1 MSISLDSLWALMGQV
16 LQFFDG
22 YEGHFWITP
31 SGCGSSTATA
41 LMHIFRP
48 TSLSGKGI
56 RARHP
61 DRIRACIQHRTHPA
75 SIIYSQKK
83 CRPCS
88 LRKTP
93 GSGPAARSR
102 RPCSRPAQSPRPST
116 SRSAR
121 PRASDNARTERERA
135 QGAHQCVHVKFC
147 SSCAA
152 VRRGRYTVFEVAPCS
167 PTGDTR
173 MRGP

>member
-1 MSISLDSLWALMGQV
+1 MATKDISGSRLPAVVHRRRRRSCTYSVQHLFLARAFAQ
-16 LQFFDG
+16 G
-22 YEGHFWITP
+22 Y
-31 SGCGSSTATA
+31 S
-41 LMHIFRP
+41 
-48 TSLSGKGI
+48 
-56 RARHP
+56 
-61 DRIRACIQHRTHPA
+61 DRIKACIQHPTHPA

-88 LRKTP
+88 LKKTP
-93 GSGPAARSR
+93 GSGPAVRSR